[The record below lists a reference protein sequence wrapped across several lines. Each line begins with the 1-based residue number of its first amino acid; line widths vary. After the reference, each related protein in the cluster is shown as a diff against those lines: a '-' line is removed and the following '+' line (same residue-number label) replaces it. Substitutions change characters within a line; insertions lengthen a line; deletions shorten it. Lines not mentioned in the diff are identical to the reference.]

1 MGHIYKPDFLIIP
14 YPLLE
19 DDEIGAQE
27 AKLYGVVYWFSRLK
41 NEKCTASNVT
51 LAEIV
56 RSSPKSISNSLN
68 KLEERGYILRT
79 YRDKQRRNREE
90 IIPLIAFSKV
100 PAAGG
105 IRKGDPSGSGK
116 VPPTGGTQYTPTGG
130 QNKNKENKKRNE
142 NVSVGLKSRTK
153 CRSCAYD
160 ELGVEHRLCPWCG
173 EATDIT
179 AVLVSR
185 KYFPGKRGG
194 GMQSINNILRQDDG
208 NKNQKPLGMQ
218 NH

>member
-41 NEKCTASNVT
+41 NEKCTASNIT

-79 YRDKQRRNREE
+79 YKDKQRRNREE

-105 IRKGDPSGSGK
+105 IRKSDPSSNGT
-116 VPPTGGTQYTPTGG
+116 VPPTGGTHIPPTNG
-130 QNKNKENKKRNE
+130 QNKNKEKNNKN
-142 NVSVGLKSRTK
+142 NISVGIKSRTK

-160 ELGVEHRLCPWCG
+160 ELGIEERKCPWCG
-173 EATDIT
+173 EATDIST
-179 AVLVSR
+179 VLVSR
-185 KYFPGKRGG
+185 KYSPEKRGNGMASISSILKQTG
-194 GMQSINNILRQDDG
+194 GDKNAKPIGMHNNQ
-208 NKNQKPLGMQ
+208 
-218 NH
+218 

>member
-41 NEKCTASNVT
+41 NEKCTASNIT

-79 YRDKQRRNREE
+79 YKDKQRRNREE

-105 IRKGDPSGSGK
+105 IRKNDPSSNGT
-116 VPPTGGTQYTPTGG
+116 VPPTGGTRNPPTDG
-130 QNKNKENKKRNE
+130 QNKNKENKKRKE

-194 GMQSINNILRQDDG
+194 GMQSISNILRQDDG
-208 NKNQKPLGMQ
+208 DKQSKPLGMQ

>member
-27 AKLYGVVYWFSRLK
+27 QKLYGVVYWFSKLK

-79 YRDKQRRNREE
+79 YRDEKRRNREE
-90 IIPLIAFSKV
+90 IIPLIAFSRV

-105 IRKGDPSGSGK
+105 IRKSDPPGNGR
-116 VPPTGGTQYTPTGG
+116 VPSVGGTQYPPTGG
-130 QNKNKENKKRNE
+130 QNKNKENKNKKE
-142 NVSVGLKSRTK
+142 NVSVGIKSRTK

-173 EATDIT
+173 EATDISS
-179 AVLVSR
+179 VLVSR

-194 GMQSINNILRQDDG
+194 GMQSISNILRQDDG
-208 NKNQKPLGMQ
+208 DKKSKPFGMQ

>member
-19 DDEIGAQE
+19 DDEIGEQE
-27 AKLYGVVYWFSRLK
+27 QKLYGVVYWFSRLK
-41 NEKCTASNVT
+41 NEKCTASNIT

-79 YRDKQRRNREE
+79 YKDKQRRNREE
-90 IIPLIAFSKV
+90 IIPLIAFSRV

-105 IRKGDPSGSGK
+105 IRKNDPSGNGT
-116 VPPTGGTQYTPTGG
+116 VPPTGGTRNPSTDG
-130 QNKNKENKKRNE
+130 QNKNKENKNIKE

-194 GMQSINNILRQDDG
+194 EMRSISNILRQNDG
-208 NKNQKPLGMQ
+208 DKNSKPLGMQ

>member
-27 AKLYGVVYWFSRLK
+27 QKLYGVVYWFSRLK
-41 NEKCTASNVT
+41 NEKCTASNLT

-68 KLEERGYILRT
+68 RLEERGYILRT
-79 YRDKQRRNREE
+79 YKDNQRRNREE
-90 IIPLIAFSKV
+90 IIPLIAFSRV

-105 IRKGDPSGSGK
+105 IRKNDPSGNGTVPSTSGTK
-116 VPPTGGTQYTPTGG
+116 YPPTGG
-130 QNKNKENKKRNE
+130 QNKNKENKNKKE
-142 NVSVGLKSRTK
+142 NVSVGIKNRTK

-160 ELGVEHRLCPWCG
+160 ELGVEQRLCPWCG
-173 EATDIT
+173 EATDIS

-185 KYFPGKRGG
+185 KYFPEKRGQ
-194 GMQSINNILRQDDG
+194 GMESISNILRQDDG
-208 NKNQKPLGMQ
+208 DKTSKPLGMQ